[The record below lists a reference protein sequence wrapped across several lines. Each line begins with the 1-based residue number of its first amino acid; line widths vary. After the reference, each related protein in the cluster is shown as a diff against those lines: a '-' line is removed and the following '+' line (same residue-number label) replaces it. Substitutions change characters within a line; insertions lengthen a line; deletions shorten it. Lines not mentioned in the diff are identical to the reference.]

1 MTDAAQTAEQP
12 GQQRWFPRPSLFTT
26 MVAAVVLGIASG
38 LFLGELTSNL
48 RLVGDVYVGLLQM
61 TVLPYIVFALI
72 ASIGRL
78 SLAESKR
85 LAAIALTVLAVLWG
99 IGCVTVAVMSLAF
112 PARESG
118 AFFSTSLIES
128 QPGVDFIQLF
138 IPSNPFGSL
147 ANNVPPAVVVF
158 CIVFGVALVGVERKE
173 DLLKHFD
180 TIVATL
186 LRVNKFVANLAPL
199 GILAITSAAAGS
211 LSLEEFGRLQA
222 YLLVFAFCAIFVT
235 FWALPMLIA
244 VCTPFTYRE
253 ILSVSKNALLTVLVI
268 QSLFV
273 VIPMLAEGVRQ
284 LAEKHQREG
293 VKAEPDFVIPIAYS
307 FPHLGKVLTLI
318 FVPFAAWFYGT
329 SIPWADYPTFLAT
342 GLVLSFGKVV
352 TTIPFLLDANELP
365 SDIFKL
371 FLVSSVFAGGFS
383 DVIGAMHLMAFTT
396 LTICAMSGLIRIK
409 RTKLL
414 VLVAFSVVIVG
425 AMILSARTLIDYVS
439 GGGVDGP
446 PVVRGMQL
454 MQDAAPSTLLPAAS
468 PNPVPLEPGQSRL
481 DRIIAR
487 GVMRV
492 GFKPDDLPFSFLNE
506 QGELVGLDIEMAH
519 EMARDL
525 GVAIEFV
532 PADFSK
538 LAKHLEADDFDIA
551 FSGLAATTRR
561 AAEFYLSEPYINLT
575 LALVVPD
582 HLKDQFTNL
591 DKARRRAEISV
602 GVPRG
607 VFFEHEIQAVLP
619 NAKVV
624 QLDSEREFFEDPPE
638 PMDVL
643 LFSAEGG
650 SAWTLIHPKYTV
662 VSPVIPATK
671 LPVAYPY
678 GGPDSRLRDFL
689 KHWIHLQREDNTLDE
704 LYDYWVLG
712 TGAQT
717 REPRWSVIRDV
728 FGWID

>member
-1 MTDAAQTAEQP
+1 MTDAAQTADQ
-12 GQQRWFPRPSLFTT
+12 GGRQRGLSRPSLFTL
-26 MVAAVVLGIASG
+26 MVGAVVLGIASG
-38 LFLGELTSNL
+38 LFLGELTAGL
-48 RLVGDVYVGLLQM
+48 RLVGDIYIGLLQM

-72 ASIGRL
+72 SSIGRL

-85 LAAIALTVLAVLWG
+85 LAAIALTVLAVLWA
-99 IGCVTVAVMSLAF
+99 IGCVTVGVMSLSF

-158 CIVFGVALVGVERKE
+158 CIVFGVALVGVKRKE

-186 LRVNKFVANLAPL
+186 LRVNKFVANLAPV

-222 YLLVFAFCAIFVT
+222 YLLVFAFCTIFVT

-284 LAEKHQREG
+284 LAQKHQRDG

-329 SIPWADYPTFLAT
+329 TIPWADYPTFLAT

-352 TTIPFLLDANELP
+352 TTIPFLLDVQELP

-414 VLVAFSVVIVG
+414 VLIGFSFVIAG
-425 AMILSARTLIDYVS
+425 AMILSARTAIDYVVGS
-439 GGGVDGP
+439 GTHGP
-446 PVVRGMQL
+446 PIVRGMQL
-454 MQDAAPSTLLPAAS
+454 MENPVPSEVLPVAS

-481 DRIIAR
+481 DRMIRR
-487 GVMRV
+487 GVLRA
-492 GFKPDDLPFSFLNE
+492 GFRPDDLPFSFFNE
-506 QGELVGLDIEMAH
+506 KGELVGLDIEMAH
-519 EMARDL
+519 ELARDL

-532 PADFSK
+532 PLDYSNLAEHLAAD
-538 LAKHLEADDFDIA
+538 AFDIA

-561 AAEFYLSEPYINLT
+561 AAAFYLSAPYINLT
-575 LALVVPD
+575 LSFVVRD
-582 HLKDQFTNL
+582 HQKKEFANL
-591 DKARRRAEISV
+591 ETIRRRDEVRI
-602 GVPRG
+602 GVPAG
-607 VFFEHEIQAVLP
+607 VFFEHEIRAVLP
-619 NAKVV
+619 NAKIV

-650 SAWTLIHPKYTV
+650 SAWTLIHPQYTV
-662 VSPVIPATK
+662 VSLANPPTK
-671 LPVAYPY
+671 IPVAYPY
-678 GGPDSRLRDFL
+678 GGPDQRLKDFL
-689 KHWIHLQREDNTLDE
+689 SHWIHLQREDNTLE
-704 LYDYWVLG
+704 QLYDYWILG
-712 TGAQT
+712 TGAET

-728 FGWID
+728 LGWVD